1 MGGGHEV
8 RVPPR
13 VPWWLWVQV
22 AVEGFLR
29 RECSALPVP
38 TMVTPCQNLV
48 HEYLALLV
56 THLEQHLVSGTH
68 GCCEGRAGEPEG
80 AGGGTRC
87 HLGTLWGVG

>member
-1 MGGGHEV
+1 M

-56 THLEQHLVSGTH
+56 THLEEHLVSGTH